1 MESFSH
7 YKIRQAEDGAE
18 LILYLNENLTEFSSD
33 FSENHKKKRETI
45 EKQAQIYT
53 KKYLPNLKV
62 KAIKIMVGTI
72 LVMSFSA
79 TTLMDKAEAATPHN
93 FTQQE
98 ESKTHTIVPG
108 DTLSLIAVKYGTTV
122 DTIKTTNNLTSDL
135 IIVGQTLVIPSNSTN
150 HVSTNTGT
158 YTVAP
163 GDTLSQIAVKYGT
176 TVDAIKT
183 TNNLTSDLITIGQT
197 LAIPSSSTNHV
208 STNTGTYTVAP
219 GDTLSQIAV
228 KYGTTVDAIKTT
240 NNLTSDL
247 ITIGQTLAIPS
258 SSTNHVSTNTGTYT
272 VAPGDTLSQ
281 IAARNETTVD
291 AIKTTNNL
299 SSDLIKVGQ
308 TLVFPTTGGG
318 AVHTTPESHFNH
330 EDVEWLSKMIYS
342 EARGE
347 SLEGQIAVG
356 AVIMNRVKSN
366 EFPNTIKEVLFEVNH
381 GHYQFSPAG
390 SGLIYDAVPDET
402 NLEAARRA
410 LQGEDPTNGSVYFY
424 NPDKTNDAWVTSRT
438 VSTTIGNHVFAY

>member
-122 DTIKTTNNLTSDL
+122 DT
-135 IIVGQTLVIPSNSTN
+135 
-150 HVSTNTGT
+150 
-158 YTVAP
+158 
-163 GDTLSQIAVKYGT
+163 
-176 TVDAIKT
+176 
-183 TNNLTSDLITIGQT
+183 
-197 LAIPSSSTNHV
+197 
-208 STNTGTYTVAP
+208 
-219 GDTLSQIAV
+219 
-228 KYGTTVDAIKTT
+228 IKTT